1 MPSQITKNDGVAT
14 VGSAWHGLS
23 EEVDKAMTSKEAI
36 ELANLDW
43 KVGTREIYVHDG
55 NQQKML
61 EKWNSV
67 YRVDTGEDFA
77 IMGKGYTPVQNTEMF
92 KMFDS
97 IVGSGEAFYH
107 TVGSL
112 FGGRKVWLLAKF
124 NGEVKL
130 DDGDVLDKY
139 VLLSNAHDG
148 SGALTAMFTPVRV
161 VCWNTLSV
169 ALRGGNQE
177 DSKRMYLRHTQGITE
192 KAIDVRKYLGLENL
206 YYERMMEEC
215 NSLIQKSFTKEQMAE
230 LSLQLYRGNE
240 EIENIEDIKG
250 TSRSSVEQTISLFNH
265 GIGTNGEN
273 AYDAFNAVTEFLDH
287 SLPIGGSIDSILSED
302 DSVREKRLNQT
313 WFGKGQSVRE
323 KTFNILSADNYDE
336 LLKPRNENL
345 IADLAGS
352 VNN

>member
-1 MPSQITKNDGVAT
+1 
-14 VGSAWHGLS
+14 
-23 EEVDKAMTSKEAI
+23 
-36 ELANLDW
+36 
-43 KVGTREIYVHDG
+43 
-55 NQQKML
+55 
-61 EKWNSV
+61 
-67 YRVDTGEDFA
+67 
-77 IMGKGYTPVQNTEMF
+77 MGKGYTPVQNTEMF

-273 AYDAFNAVTEFLDH
+273 AYDAFNAVTE
-287 SLPIGGSIDSILSED
+287 D